1 MLLVFSERYVMNGK
15 PAYLLDTC
23 FILGF
28 YNKSAIALQMLAEHK
43 VRLSECA
50 ISVINRIEI
59 LGYTE
64 LTLSDETNLRKILE
78 SFICLPLSV
87 EVEMMTISLRKKH
100 KIKLPDSIILATAEV
115 HGLKL
120 LTLDQKLNNY
130 SQN

>member
-1 MLLVFSERYVMNGK
+1 MNGK
-15 PAYLLDTC
+15 PTYLLDTC

-28 YNKSAIALQMLAEHK
+28 YNKSAIALQILAEHK

-87 EVEMMTISLRKKH
+87 EVEVEMMTISLRKKH